1 MRDRGGNFR
10 SVRDTLI
17 HIFGGVNGF
26 GLPYWNLPSL
36 SFAELVLV
44 SVKITSLVLRLDGS
58 ETAPNRP
65 FPVLKSA

>member
-1 MRDRGGNFR
+1 MDLAYPIG
-10 SVRDTLI
+10 
-17 HIFGGVNGF
+17 IF
-26 GLPYWNLPSL
+26 LLLASP
-36 SFAELVLV
+36 LVLV